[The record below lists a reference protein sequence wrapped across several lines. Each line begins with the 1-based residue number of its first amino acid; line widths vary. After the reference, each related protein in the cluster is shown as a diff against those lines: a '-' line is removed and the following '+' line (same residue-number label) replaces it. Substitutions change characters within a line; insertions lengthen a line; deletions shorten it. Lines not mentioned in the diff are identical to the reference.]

1 MSIFFPKKYFPR
13 TLIQPS
19 NVKIAR
25 NTLLIFTAFYLQI
38 LAAIQG
44 TLVCFVLHPIRR
56 SGAGTALAMS
66 LMERSKSNGC
76 DLALPPDNI
85 IFGQS
90 EIMQALQELV
100 EQMAATQLPVLIYGE
115 TGTGKEVLA
124 DYIHRHSLRRDGPL
138 VKISCAAIPASL
150 LEAELFGY
158 EQGAFTGAFATK
170 PGLVEQADT
179 GTLLLDHIAELDFT
193 IQSKL
198 LQLLQDG
205 TFSRIGGL
213 QELRIDTRVICIA
226 SRDLRDETASGR
238 FRLDLFHRINGASF
252 RVPELRERSEDIPS
266 IAGYLIAMFN
276 EIFGVETWPLSPAIC
291 RRLQQYRWPG
301 NIREL
306 ENVLRR
312 YVILGSPES
321 IAEDITRRSLAFPPT
336 ELPTHFNLPL
346 KARTQ
351 QLVREVETQAIL
363 RVLHLNNWN
372 RRKSAEMLNISYRAL
387 LYKIRSAG
395 IGEYCPPKRAN

>member
-1 MSIFFPKKYFPR
+1 
-13 TLIQPS
+13 
-19 NVKIAR
+19 
-25 NTLLIFTAFYLQI
+25 
-38 LAAIQG
+38 
-44 TLVCFVLHPIRR
+44 
-56 SGAGTALAMS
+56 MS
-66 LMERSKSNGC
+66 LMEKIPSNSC
-76 DLALPPDNI
+76 ELTLPPDDI
-85 IFGQS
+85 IFGHS
-90 EIMQALQELV
+90 EIMRPLQKMV
-100 EQMAATQLPVLIYGE
+100 EQVAGGQIPVLIHGE

-124 DYIHRHSLRRDGPL
+124 NYIHRRSLRRNGPF
-138 VKISCAAIPASL
+138 VKISCAAIPPSL

-158 EQGAFTGAFATK
+158 EEGAFTGAYCTK

-179 GTLLLDHIAELDFT
+179 GTLLLDHIAELDIA
-193 IQSKL
+193 IQAKL

-205 TFSRIGGL
+205 TFTRVGG
-213 QELRIDTRVICIA
+213 QHELKIDTRIICIA
-226 SRDLRDETASGR
+226 NRNLGDETAEGR
-238 FRLDLFHRINGASF
+238 FRLDLFHRINGAGF
-252 RVPELRERSEDIPS
+252 RLPELRERSEDIPS
-266 IAGYLIAMFN
+266 ISGYLIALFN
-276 EIFGVETWPLSPAIC
+276 EMFDAEACPLSAGMC

-312 YVILGSPES
+312 YVVMGSPEA
-321 IAEDITRRSLAFPPT
+321 IAEDIARRSFEFPCT
-336 ELPTHFNLPL
+336 ELPMHRSLPL

-395 IGEYCPPKRAN
+395 IGEYCPPKRAHG